1 MSTMKRTITYI
12 DGFNLYF
19 GLRAQGWRKYYW
31 LNLSKFATSVARD
44 DQRVVQVKYFTS
56 RIKGPP
62 DKLKR
67 QNDYLTAIRS
77 LGDVLI
83 IEGQYRS
90 DPILCPNCAQQFR
103 CGACGTPGFDQH
115 EKMTD
120 VNIAAHMLVDAMK
133 DRMDEAIL
141 VTGDSDQR
149 PTIDALRSTFGK
161 PVSVV
166 FPPMRFSADLKSRA
180 DHSGMALEESYRKS
194 QFPEVVDLPGGH
206 TIVKPD
212 RWRKK

>member
-1 MSTMKRTITYI
+1 MSSMKRTIAYI

-44 DQRVVQVKYFTS
+44 EQRVVQVKYFTS

-77 LGDVLI
+77 LSDVLI

-90 DPILCPNCAQQFR
+90 DPILCPNCAQQF
-103 CGACGTPGFDQH
+103 
-115 EKMTD
+115 
-120 VNIAAHMLVDAMK
+120 
-133 DRMDEAIL
+133 
-141 VTGDSDQR
+141 
-149 PTIDALRSTFGK
+149 
-161 PVSVV
+161 
-166 FPPMRFSADLKSRA
+166 
-180 DHSGMALEESYRKS
+180 
-194 QFPEVVDLPGGH
+194 
-206 TIVKPD
+206 
-212 RWRKK
+212 